1 MKRTIDIML
10 FFLVVLVGC
19 KSAQVPVQ
27 QVPIQYKE
35 RIVERLVPVQV
46 PADSASV
53 QALFECDSL
62 NQVIMLELNEA
73 KSKGVQSGTSF
84 QNGNFKY
91 TLKTVH
97 DTVYVQAKDSIVYRE
112 VPVKVPVPYEVNK
125 LTWLQKVYIRAGQL
139 LFILLVAGLA
149 YLLAKGKLKV
159 LSKPIQ
165 LIAKLWKG

>member
-1 MKRTIDIML
+1 MGTKIKLLLLIIIAMS
-10 FFLVVLVGC
+10 GC
-19 KSAQVPVQ
+19 KSAQVPVTE
-27 QVPIQYKE
+27 VPIQYRE
-35 RIVERLVPVQV
+35 RVIERLVPVQV

-73 KSKGVQSGTSF
+73 KSRGVQSGASF

-97 DTVYVQAKDSIVYRE
+97 DTVYIQAKDSIVYRE
-112 VPVKVPVPYEVNK
+112 VPVKVSVPYEVNK

-165 LIAKLWKG
+165 LITKLWKG